1 MCIFIFI
8 ILLLLLI
15 ELGSA
20 TSDVFRME
28 KSQVFD

>member
-15 ELGSA
+15 ELGCA